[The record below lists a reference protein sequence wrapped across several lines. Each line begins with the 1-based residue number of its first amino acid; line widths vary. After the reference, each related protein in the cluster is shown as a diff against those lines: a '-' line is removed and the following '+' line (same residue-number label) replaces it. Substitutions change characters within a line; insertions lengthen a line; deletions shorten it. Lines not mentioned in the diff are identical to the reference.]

1 MENSAVFFY
10 ILIIVALSIKGVLD
24 IIWKKASKDIIE
36 IPPIDAP
43 KVPNRTIAER
53 KKKNKYK
60 MKPSGTSEIF
70 AKGDEF
76 PRQEYAPNNFS
87 IAENEES
94 PILKE
99 EEQTF
104 DIPAIQN
111 TDDIKKAIIYSE
123 IINRKYI

>member
-24 IIWKKASKDIIE
+24 IIWKKTSKDIIE
-36 IPPIDAP
+36 MPPIDANQ
-43 KVPNRTIAER
+43 VPDRTIIKR
-53 KKKNKYK
+53 KKKDKYR
-60 MKPSGTSEIF
+60 MNQSGISETF
-70 AKGDEF
+70 AKGDTF
-76 PRQEYAPNNFS
+76 SHQEYSPNNFS
-87 IAENEES
+87 IAEDEES

-104 DIPAIQN
+104 DIPVIQN
-111 TDDIKKAIIYSE
+111 ADDMKKAFIYSE